1 MFELAHANAPE
12 QLNLDNVGHTTDTL
26 ENSNMLKGKSI
37 QAALSQSGQFSNIQF
52 RGKIGGKL
60 LELSHFDGLT
70 EASQILPGT
79 EQSSSSGNHG
89 VGIGKI
95 LSVKVGVKEQIVLGS
110 ITTQ

>member
-26 ENSNMLKGKSI
+26 ENSN
-37 QAALSQSGQFSNIQF
+37 
-52 RGKIGGKL
+52 IGGKL
-60 LELSHFDGLT
+60 LELSHFDGLM

-79 EQSSSSGNHG
+79 EQSPSSGNHG